1 MAKKKK
7 RILIFTDLD
16 GTLLDPQ
23 DYSFEKALPAL
34 ERIRQREIPLI
45 LCSSKTRA
53 ESELYQRKLKVSDP
67 FISENGGAIFIPLG
81 YFPGIPAGLKQEEKY
96 LVLELG
102 TSYNRIR
109 ESLSGVF
116 GELSVEPVGFGDLEA
131 EEIASLLNLSQAEAT
146 LAKKREYDE
155 PFYLPETFEQ
165 ENIKLL
171 QAEFKA
177 DGLALTAGGK
187 LFHLHGDH
195 DKGKAAA
202 RLIRIFKANR
212 ADELLT
218 VGLGDSLNDL
228 PLLETVDTPVLI
240 RKEDGSYQQEILDKL
255 KVHKTSEKGPRGWN
269 QAVLDLMEEHDCQ
282 AG

>member
-1 MAKKKK
+1 MSKSKK

-23 DYSFEKALPAL
+23 SYSFKEALPAL
-34 ERIRQREIPLI
+34 ERVRQRKIPLI

-53 ESELYQRKLKVSDP
+53 ELELYQRKLNVGDP
-67 FISENGGAIFIPLG
+67 FISENGGAVFIPPG
-81 YFPGIPAGLKQEEKY
+81 YFPQAPEELKEKDKY

-102 TSYNRIR
+102 VPYETIR
-109 ESLSGVF
+109 ERLSEVF
-116 GELSVEPVGFGDLEA
+116 GKLNVKPIGFGDLEA
-131 EEIASLLNLSQAEAT
+131 EEIASLLNLSEAEAS

-155 PFYLPETFEQ
+155 PFYLPDTFQQ
-165 ENIKLL
+165 ENIKSF
-171 QAEFKA
+171 QGKFKA
-177 DGLALTAGGK
+177 SGLVLTAGGK

-202 RLIRIFKANR
+202 RLIQIYMADL

-218 VGLGDSLNDL
+218 IGLGDSLNDL
-228 PLLETVDTPVLI
+228 PLLETVDVPVLLK
-240 RKEDGSYQQEILDKL
+240 KEDSSYQQEILDKL
-255 KVHKTSEKGPRGWN
+255 KVYKTLEIGPRGWN
-269 QAVLDLMEEHDCQ
+269 RAVLDLMEKYDPN